1 MEQNE
6 ALAIVKKH
14 LTEERYVHTIGVME
28 TAIQLAKRYGAD
40 EKKAELAAIFHD
52 YAKFRPI
59 DEMRQL
65 IKEHQL
71 GEDFLQYGTQ
81 LLHAPCGAF
90 LVKKEVGIEDEEIL
104 LAIRYHTTG
113 RPNMT
118 LLEKIIFIADYIEPN
133 RKFPGVDEV
142 RELANIDINQAC
154 IQSLKNTMSFLL
166 QKEATI
172 YPDTLNT
179 YNQLVSEKGGHNING
194 K

>member
-65 IKEHQL
+65 IKEYQL

>member
-104 LAIRYHTTG
+104 LSIRYHTTG

>member
-1 MEQNE
+1 MEQTL
-6 ALAIVKKH
+6 ALAIVKEH
-14 LTEERYVHTIGVME
+14 LTKERYIHTLGVME
-28 TAIQLAKRYGAD
+28 TAIELARRYGAD

-65 IKEHQL
+65 ICEHQL
-71 GEDFLQYGTQ
+71 GEDFLHYGTQ

-90 LVKKEVGIEDEEIL
+90 LVNKEVGIEDEEIL